1 MQCVIGTVDLASMH
15 ASSRWDPRLAW
26 DGILA
31 RHGLLD
37 TELRGDKVVSVTNES
52 TGTRY
57 VNSLFDSIRHFAG
70 ILNQNSHL

>member
-31 RHGLLD
+31 RHGLLE
-37 TELRGDKVVSVTNES
+37 TELRGDKVVSVTNEC

-57 VNSLFDSIRHFAG
+57 VNSLFRLDKTFRGDFESK
-70 ILNQNSHL
+70 